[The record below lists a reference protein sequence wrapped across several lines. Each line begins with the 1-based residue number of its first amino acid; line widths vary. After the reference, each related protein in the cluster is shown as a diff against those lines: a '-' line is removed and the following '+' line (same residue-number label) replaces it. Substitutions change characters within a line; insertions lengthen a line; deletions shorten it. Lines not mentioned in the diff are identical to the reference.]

1 MQTIK
6 LVKGVTPNF
15 RANSARAQYYAAISA
30 YNGKSVNAFAKHCAA
45 SPPSTPARGKLAG
58 KQEPVQGWV
67 SYFVR
72 NGYITLS

>member
-15 RANSARAQYYAAISA
+15 RPGSARALYWQAITA
-30 YNGKSVNAFAKHCAA
+30 YNGKPVNAFAKHVAA
-45 SPPSTPARGKLAG
+45 SPPSVPKRGKLAG
-58 KQEPVQGWV
+58 KAEPVQGWV